1 MSKDS
6 SSKDSNSK
14 VSSTGSARGLTRR
27 SFAQGA
33 AGVLGAAAFA
43 GALETA
49 RAAEAAEGGASAVA
63 PVGIPETWDY
73 EADFVV
79 VGAGTALTGAL
90 KAVADGLEVICLEA
104 LDTVGGT
111 TALSGGS
118 VWIPCND
125 YAEDDREAAKVYM
138 TKVADGLSTEEVID
152 AFLDNASPMIN
163 FITEQTGVQWQIAD
177 RTDYHEQW
185 EGATR
190 ATRTVKPV
198 DPETGKTGSGMGYTQ
213 PQADRFVEL
222 GGTLM
227 TGTTAER
234 LVARTLEDGRQEVLG
249 VVATTKDGSTITVKA
264 RKAVLLGAGG
274 FDYNDDMKAQYLDIP
289 SPCSFAV
296 ASSMGQGI
304 RMAQGVGADLAMMCY
319 GWGNAAY
326 KQIGEEAY
334 AQRIVSTDIAPLCYQ
349 SDTSS
354 MWINRRGRRFC
365 DEAAS
370 YDSFW
375 YGFGNG
381 RDTTGEMEYT
391 NIPAWYVCDQGNRN
405 RNAGGDGVATP
416 DKGGNLW
423 GVEASAEPPSWVI
436 QADTLEELAAKMG
449 LDELATEDFLAQ
461 VERFN
466 KYAEKGED
474 PEFHRGES
482 TFDQGGPGRPADCLE
497 PMNVPP
503 YFAAQIVPFL
513 QGTKGGPR
521 TNGLAQVESVLGGV
535 VPRLYACGNNAGCG
549 APGKYYN
556 GAGGTVAPGM
566 TFAYIA
572 AMDAEKLEDWE

>member
-1 MSKDS
+1 MERDM
-6 SSKDSNSK
+6 
-14 VSSTGSARGLTRR
+14 GRR
-27 SFAQGA
+27 SFMGYA
-33 AGVLGAAAFA
+33 AAGAAAAGLFA
-43 GALETA
+43 AGIAQADGVTDQAAPLTGA
-49 RAAEAAEGGASAVA
+49 
-63 PVGIPETWDY
+63 GIPETWDD

-90 KAVADGLEVICLEA
+90 KAVADGMSCICIEA
-104 LDTVGGT
+104 LSIAGGT

-125 YAEDDREAAKVYM
+125 YAEDDAQAAKTYL
-138 TKVADGLSTEEVID
+138 TKVADGMSTDGIID
-152 AFLDNASPMIN
+152 AFIANASPTIN
-163 FITEQTGVQWQIAD
+163 FITERAGVQWTIAD

-190 ATRTVKPV
+190 ATRTVKPL
-198 DPETGKTGSGMGYTQ
+198 DPESGKTLAGVGYTQ
-213 PQADRFVEL
+213 PQADAFEAL
-222 GGTLM
+222 GGRFM
-227 TGTTAER
+227 FDTTAER

-249 VVATTKDGSTITVKA
+249 VVASDKDGSTKYVKA
-264 RKAVLLGAGG
+264 NKAVLLGAGG

-289 SPCSFAV
+289 SPCSFQV
-296 ASSMGQGI
+296 ATCDGKGI
-304 RMAQGVGADLAMMCY
+304 RMAQGVGADLALMCY

-326 KQIGEEAY
+326 KVIGEQAY
-334 AQRIVSTDIAPLCYQ
+334 ADRVIDASIAPLCYQ

-354 MWINRRGRRFC
+354 MWVNRLGRRFC

-381 RDTTGEMEYT
+381 RDTTGEMAYT

-423 GVEASAEPPSWVI
+423 GVEASAEPPEWVLR
-436 QADTLEELAAKMG
+436 ADTLEELAEKMG
-449 LDELATEDFLAQ
+449 LDELATENFLAQ

-466 KYAEKGED
+466 TYAAQGED

-503 YFAAQIVPFL
+503 FYAAQIVPFL

-521 TNGLAQVESVLGGV
+521 INEHGQVESVLGGI

-549 APGKYYN
+549 APGKYYA

-566 TFAYIA
+566 VFAYLA
-572 AMDAEKLEDWE
+572 AQDAEQLENWE

>member
-1 MSKDS
+1 MGEAL
-6 SSKDSNSK
+6 N
-14 VSSTGSARGLTRR
+14 RR
-27 SFAQGA
+27 SFLGMA
-33 AGVLGAAAFA
+33 AGAAALGAMSLA
-43 GALETA
+43 GCAPSASNDATPL
-49 RAAEAAEGGASAVA
+49 ASAGV
-63 PVGIPETWDY
+63 PESWDH

-90 KAVADGLEVICLEA
+90 KAVEQGMSAIVIEA
-104 LDTVGGT
+104 RAIAGGT

-125 YAEDDREAAKVYM
+125 YAKDDRAAAKTYM
-138 TKVADGLSTEEVID
+138 TKVADGLSTEAIID
-152 AFLDNASPMIN
+152 AYLDNASPMIN
-163 FITEQTGVQWQIAD
+163 FITEQTGVAWEIAD

-185 EGATR
+185 EGATT
-190 ATRTVKPV
+190 ATRTVKPI
-198 DPETGKTGSGMGYTQ
+198 DPETGKSTNGGGYTQ
-213 PQADRFVEL
+213 PQADKFTEL
-222 GGTLM
+222 GGTILFN
-227 TGTTAER
+227 TTAET
-234 LVARTLEDGRQEVLG
+234 LVARTLDDGRQEVLG
-249 VVATTKDGSTITVKA
+249 VIATDAKGATLAIKA
-264 RKAVLLGAGG
+264 SKAVLLGAGG

-289 SPCSFAV
+289 SPCTFMV
-296 ASSMGQGI
+296 ETCDGKGI

-326 KQIGEEAY
+326 KVIGEEAY
-334 AQRIVSTDIAPLCYQ
+334 ANKVVDANIAPLCYQ

-354 MWINRRGRRFC
+354 MWINRYGRRFC

-381 RDTTGEMEYT
+381 RDTTGEMLYT

-416 DKGGNLW
+416 DSGGNLW
-423 GVEASAEPPSWVI
+423 GVEASAEPPTWVL
-436 QADTLEELAAKMG
+436 QADTLEELAQKMG
-449 LDELATEDFLAQ
+449 LDELGTENLLAQ

-466 KYAEKGED
+466 RYAAEGTD

-482 TFDQGGPGRPADCLE
+482 TFDQGGPGRPANCLE

-521 TNGLAQVESVLGGV
+521 TNEFGQVLHVNGDT

-549 APGKYYN
+549 TPGKYYN

-566 TFAYIA
+566 VFSYIA
-572 AMDAEKLEDWE
+572 AIDAAKLDSWE

>member
-1 MSKDS
+1 MEHEKEHE
-6 SSKDSNSK
+6 KEYGKEHVNMGRVNSM
-14 VSSTGSARGLTRR
+14 GRR
-27 SFAQGA
+27 AFLGCTAAVAAAAGAGA
-33 AGVLGAAAFA
+33 ALAGEAQAGDQAAP
-43 GALETA
+43 LK
-49 RAAEAAEGGASAVA
+49 SA
-63 PVGIPETWDY
+63 GIPETWDD

-90 KAVADGLEVICLEA
+90 KAVADGMSVICIEA
-104 LDTVGGT
+104 RDIPGGT

-125 YAEDDREAAKVYM
+125 YAEDDPEAAKTYM
-138 TKVADGLSTEEVID
+138 LKVADGLSTEAIID
-152 AFLDNASPMIN
+152 AFIANASPMIN
-163 FITEQTGVQWQIAD
+163 FITEQTGLQWAIAD

-190 ATRTVKPV
+190 AVRTVKPV
-198 DPETGKTGSGMGYTQ
+198 DPDAGKTTSGMGYTQ
-213 PQADRFVEL
+213 PQADAFEAL
-222 GGTLM
+222 GGRFM
-227 TGTTAER
+227 FGATAER

-249 VVATTKDGSTITVKA
+249 VVATDADGATKYVKA
-264 RKAVLLGAGG
+264 AKAVLLGAGG
-274 FDYNDDMKAQYLDIP
+274 FDYNDDMKAHYLDIP
-289 SPCSFAV
+289 SPCSFQV
-296 ASSMGQGI
+296 ATCDGKGV

-326 KQIGEEAY
+326 KVIGEQAY
-334 AQRIVSTDIAPLCYQ
+334 ANRTIDANIAPLCYQ
-349 SDTSS
+349 KDTSS
-354 MWINRRGRRFC
+354 MWVNRFGRRFC

-381 RDTTGEMEYT
+381 RDTTGEMAYT

-416 DKGGNLW
+416 DKGGNIW
-423 GVEASAEPPSWVI
+423 GVEAAAEPPEWVV
-436 QADTLEELAAKMG
+436 QADTLEELAEKMG
-449 LDELATEDFLAQ
+449 FDELATENFVAQ

-466 KYAEKGED
+466 KYAADGAD

-482 TFDQGGPGRPADCLE
+482 TFDQGGPGRPEDCLE
-497 PMNVPP
+497 PMDNPP

-521 TNGLAQVESVLGGV
+521 TNELGQVESVLGGV

-549 APGKYYN
+549 APGKYYA

-566 TFAYIA
+566 VFAYIA
-572 AMDAEKLEDWE
+572 AMDAEKLDAWE

>member
-1 MSKDS
+1 MGEAL
-6 SSKDSNSK
+6 N
-14 VSSTGSARGLTRR
+14 RR
-27 SFAQGA
+27 SFLGMA
-33 AGVLGAAAFA
+33 AGAAALGAMSLA
-43 GALETA
+43 GCAPSASNDATPL
-49 RAAEAAEGGASAVA
+49 ASAGV
-63 PVGIPETWDY
+63 PESWDH

-90 KAVADGLEVICLEA
+90 KAVEQGMSAIVIEA
-104 LDTVGGT
+104 RAIAGGT

-125 YAEDDREAAKVYM
+125 YAKDDRAAAKTYM
-138 TKVADGLSTEEVID
+138 TKVADGLSTEAIID
-152 AFLDNASPMIN
+152 AYLDNASPMIN
-163 FITEQTGVQWQIAD
+163 FITEQTGVAWEIAD

-185 EGATR
+185 EGATT
-190 ATRTVKPV
+190 ATRTVKPI
-198 DPETGKTGSGMGYTQ
+198 DPETGKSTNGGGYTQ
-213 PQADRFVEL
+213 PQADKFTEL
-222 GGTLM
+222 GGTILFN
-227 TGTTAER
+227 TTAET
-234 LVARTLEDGRQEVLG
+234 LVARTLDDGRQEVLG
-249 VVATTKDGSTITVKA
+249 VIATDAKGATLAIKA
-264 RKAVLLGAGG
+264 SKAVLLGAGG

-289 SPCSFAV
+289 SPCTFMV
-296 ASSMGQGI
+296 ETCDGKGV

-326 KQIGEEAY
+326 KVIGEKAY
-334 AQRIVSTDIAPLCYQ
+334 ANKVVDANIAPLCYQ

-354 MWINRRGRRFC
+354 MWINRYGRRFC

-381 RDTTGEMEYT
+381 RDTTGEMLYT

-416 DKGGNLW
+416 DSGGNLW
-423 GVEASAEPPSWVI
+423 GVEASAEPPAWVL
-436 QADTLEELAAKMG
+436 QADTLEELAQKMG
-449 LDELATEDFLAQ
+449 LDELGTENLLAQ

-466 KYAEKGED
+466 RYAAEGTD

-482 TFDQGGPGRPADCLE
+482 TFDQGGPGRPANCLE

-521 TNGLAQVESVLGGV
+521 TNEFGQVLHVNGDT

-549 APGKYYN
+549 TPGKYYN

-566 TFAYIA
+566 VFSYIA
-572 AMDAEKLEDWE
+572 AIDAAKLDSWE

>member
-1 MSKDS
+1 MAQDIS
-6 SSKDSNSK
+6 
-14 VSSTGSARGLTRR
+14 RR
-27 SFAQGA
+27 SFVGRA
-33 AGVLGAAAFA
+33 ALGVALGSTALA
-43 GALETA
+43 GAGTA
-49 RAAEAAEGGASAVA
+49 LADEAAPLTS
-63 PVGIPETWDY
+63 VGIPETWDY

-90 KAVADGLEVICLEA
+90 KGVTEGMSVICIEA
-104 LDTVGGT
+104 RDIVGGT

-125 YAEDDREAAKVYM
+125 YAEDDREAAKTYM
-138 TKVADGLSTEEVID
+138 VKVADGLSTEAIID
-152 AFLDNASPMIN
+152 AFIDNASPMIN
-163 FITEQTGVQWQIAD
+163 FITEQTGVQWAIAD

-190 ATRTVKPV
+190 AVRTVKPIT
-198 DPETGKTGSGMGYTQ
+198 DPETGKTGSGVGYTQ
-213 PQADRFVEL
+213 PQADKFEEL
-222 GGTLM
+222 GGQFLM
-227 TGTTAER
+227 HTTAER
-234 LVARTLEDGRQEVLG
+234 LIARTLDDGRQEVLG
-249 VVATTKDGSTITVKA
+249 VIATDKDGNTICIKA
-264 RKAVLLGAGG
+264 NKAVLLGTGG
-274 FDYNDDMKAQYLDIP
+274 FDYNEDMKLHYLDIP
-289 SPCSFAV
+289 SPCTFQV
-296 ASSMGQGI
+296 ETCDGKGI

-334 AQRIVSTDIAPLCYQ
+334 AQKIVDANIAPLCYQ
-349 SDTSS
+349 NDTSS
-354 MWINRRGRRFC
+354 MWINRYGRRFC

-381 RDTTGEMEYT
+381 RETTGEMLYT

-416 DKGGNLW
+416 DSGGNLW
-423 GVEASAEPPSWVI
+423 GVEAAAEPPEWVL
-436 QADTLEELAAKMG
+436 QADTLEELAEKMG
-449 LDELATEDFLAQ
+449 FDELATENFLAQ

-466 KYAEKGED
+466 KYAAEGAD

-497 PMNVPP
+497 PMNNPP
-503 YFAAQIVPFL
+503 YFAAEIVPFL
-513 QGTKGGPR
+513 QGTKGGPK
-521 TNGLAQVESVLGGV
+521 TNEFGQVESVLGGI
-535 VPRLYACGNNAGCG
+535 VPRLYACGNCAGCG
-549 APGKYYN
+549 APGKYYA

-566 TFAYIA
+566 VFAYIA
-572 AMDAEKLEDWE
+572 AIDAAKLDNWE

>member
-1 MSKDS
+1 MERDM
-6 SSKDSNSK
+6 
-14 VSSTGSARGLTRR
+14 GRR
-27 SFAQGA
+27 SFMGYA
-33 AGVLGAAAFA
+33 AAGAAAAGLFA
-43 GALETA
+43 AGIA
-49 RAAEAAEGGASAVA
+49 RADGVTDQAAPLSGA
-63 PVGIPETWDY
+63 GIPEAWDD

-90 KAVADGLEVICLEA
+90 KAVADGMSCICIEA
-104 LDTVGGT
+104 LGIAGGT

-125 YAEDDREAAKVYM
+125 YAEDDAQAAKTYL
-138 TKVADGLSTEEVID
+138 TKVADGMSTDGIID
-152 AFLDNASPMIN
+152 AFIANASPTIN
-163 FITEQTGVQWQIAD
+163 FITERAGVQWTIAD

-190 ATRTVKPV
+190 ATRTVKPL
-198 DPETGKTGSGMGYTQ
+198 DPESGKTLAGVGYTQ
-213 PQADRFVEL
+213 PQADAFEAL
-222 GGTLM
+222 GGRFM
-227 TGTTAER
+227 FDTTAER

-249 VVATTKDGSTITVKA
+249 VVVSDKDGATKYIKA

-289 SPCSFAV
+289 SPCSFQV
-296 ASSMGQGI
+296 ATCDGKGI
-304 RMAQGVGADLAMMCY
+304 RMAQGVGADLALMCY

-326 KQIGEEAY
+326 KVIGEQAY
-334 AQRIVSTDIAPLCYQ
+334 TDRVIDASIAPLCYQ

-354 MWINRRGRRFC
+354 MWVNRLGRRFC

-381 RDTTGEMEYT
+381 RDTTGEMAYT

-423 GVEASAEPPSWVI
+423 GVEASAEPPEWVLR
-436 QADTLEELAAKMG
+436 ADTLEELAEKMG
-449 LDELATEDFLAQ
+449 LDELATENFLAQ

-466 KYAEKGED
+466 TYAAQGED

-503 YFAAQIVPFL
+503 FYAAQIVPFL

-521 TNGLAQVESVLGGV
+521 INEHGQVESVLGGI

-549 APGKYYN
+549 APGKYYA

-566 TFAYIA
+566 VFAYLA
-572 AMDAEKLEDWE
+572 AQDAEQLENWE

>member
-1 MSKDS
+1 MGEAL
-6 SSKDSNSK
+6 N
-14 VSSTGSARGLTRR
+14 RR
-27 SFAQGA
+27 SFLGMA
-33 AGVLGAAAFA
+33 AGAAALGAMSLA
-43 GALETA
+43 GCAPSASNDATPL
-49 RAAEAAEGGASAVA
+49 ASAGV
-63 PVGIPETWDY
+63 PESWDH

-90 KAVADGLEVICLEA
+90 KAVEQGMSAIVIEA
-104 LDTVGGT
+104 RAIAGGT

-125 YAEDDREAAKVYM
+125 YAKDDRAAAKTYM
-138 TKVADGLSTEEVID
+138 TKVADGLSTEAIID
-152 AFLDNASPMIN
+152 AYLDNASPMIN
-163 FITEQTGVQWQIAD
+163 FITEQTGVAWEIAD

-185 EGATR
+185 EGATT
-190 ATRTVKPV
+190 ATRTVKPI
-198 DPETGKTGSGMGYTQ
+198 DPETGKSTNGGGYTQ
-213 PQADRFVEL
+213 PQADKFTEL
-222 GGTLM
+222 GGTILFN
-227 TGTTAER
+227 TTAET
-234 LVARTLEDGRQEVLG
+234 LVARTLDDGRQEVLG
-249 VVATTKDGSTITVKA
+249 VIATDAKGATLAIKA
-264 RKAVLLGAGG
+264 SKAVLLGAGG

-289 SPCSFAV
+289 SPCTFMV
-296 ASSMGQGI
+296 ETCDGKGV

-326 KQIGEEAY
+326 KVIGEEAY
-334 AQRIVSTDIAPLCYQ
+334 ANKVVDANIAPLCYQ

-354 MWINRRGRRFC
+354 MWINRYGRRFC

-381 RDTTGEMEYT
+381 RDTTGEMLYT

-416 DKGGNLW
+416 DSGGNLW
-423 GVEASAEPPSWVI
+423 GVEASAEPPAWVL
-436 QADTLEELAAKMG
+436 QADTLEELAQKMG
-449 LDELATEDFLAQ
+449 LDELGTENLLAQ

-466 KYAEKGED
+466 RYAAEGTD

-482 TFDQGGPGRPADCLE
+482 TFDQGGPGRPANCLE

-521 TNGLAQVESVLGGV
+521 TNEFGQVLHMNGDT

-549 APGKYYN
+549 TPGKYYN

-566 TFAYIA
+566 VFSYIA
-572 AMDAEKLEDWE
+572 AIDAAKLDSWE

>member
-1 MSKDS
+1 MENTLD
-6 SSKDSNSK
+6 
-14 VSSTGSARGLTRR
+14 RR
-27 SFAQGA
+27 SFIGFA
-33 AGVLGAAAFA
+33 ATGMALGAAAAAPALAEESQAAPLA
-43 GALETA
+43 GT
-49 RAAEAAEGGASAVA
+49 
-63 PVGIPETWDY
+63 GIPEQWDD

-90 KAVADGLEVICLEA
+90 KAAAEGMSVIVIEA
-104 LDTVGGT
+104 RGIVGGT

-125 YAEDDREAAKVYM
+125 YAEDSPEAAKVYM
-138 TKVADGLSTEEVID
+138 TKVADGLSTEAIID
-152 AFLDNASPMIN
+152 AYIANASPMIN
-163 FITEQTGVQWQIAD
+163 FITEEAGVEWVVAD

-185 EGATR
+185 EGATT
-190 ATRTVKPV
+190 ATRTVKPKDPS
-198 DPETGKTGSGMGYTQ
+198 DPEGKKSLSGVGYTQ
-213 PQADRFVEL
+213 PQADRLEEL
-222 GGTLM
+222 GGRILLN
-227 TGTTAER
+227 TTAER
-234 LVARTLEDGRQEVLG
+234 LVARALEDGRQEVLG
-249 VVATTKDGSTITVKA
+249 VVVTDNKSGETSYIKA
-264 RKAVLLGAGG
+264 AKAVLLGAGG

-289 SPCSFAV
+289 SPCTFQV
-296 ASSMGQGI
+296 ETCDGKGI

-319 GWGNAAY
+319 GWGNCAY
-326 KQIGEEAY
+326 KVIGEEAY
-334 AQRIVSTDIAPLCYQ
+334 ANRVVDANIAPLCYQ
-349 SDTSS
+349 RDTSS
-354 MWINRRGRRFC
+354 MWVNRYGRRFC

-381 RDTTGEMEYT
+381 RETTGEMLYT

-416 DKGGNLW
+416 EKGGNLW
-423 GVEASAEPPSWVI
+423 GVGAADEVPEWVV
-436 QADTLEELAAKMG
+436 QADTLEEPAEKMG
-449 LDELATEDFLAQ
+449 LDELATENFLAQ

-466 KYAEKGED
+466 KYAAEGAD

-482 TFDQGGPGRPADCLE
+482 TFDQGGPGRPDDCLE
-497 PMNVPP
+497 PLNIPP

-521 TNGLAQVESVLGGV
+521 TNEFGQVESVLGGI

-549 APGKYYN
+549 TPGKYYT

-566 TFAYIA
+566 VFSYLA
-572 AMDAEKLEDWE
+572 AIDAAGLESWE

>member
-1 MSKDS
+1 MGEIL
-6 SSKDSNSK
+6 N
-14 VSSTGSARGLTRR
+14 RR
-27 SFAQGA
+27 SFLGMA
-33 AGVLGAAAFA
+33 AGAAALGAMSLA
-43 GALETA
+43 GCAPSSDGD
-49 RAAEAAEGGASAVA
+49 AAPLASA
-63 PVGIPETWDY
+63 GIPESWDH

-90 KAVADGLEVICLEA
+90 KAVEQGMTAIVIEA
-104 LDTVGGT
+104 RAIAGGT

-125 YAEDDREAAKVYM
+125 YAKDDRTAAKTYM
-138 TKVADGLSTEEVID
+138 TKVADGLSTEAIID
-152 AFLDNASPMIN
+152 AYLDNASPMIN
-163 FITEQTGVQWQIAD
+163 FITEQTGIAWEIAD

-185 EGATR
+185 EGATT
-190 ATRTVKPV
+190 ATRTVKPI
-198 DPETGKTGSGMGYTQ
+198 DPETGKSTNGGGYTQ
-213 PQADRFVEL
+213 PQADKFTEL
-222 GGTLM
+222 GGTILFN
-227 TGTTAER
+227 TTAET
-234 LVARTLEDGRQEVLG
+234 LIARTLDDGRQEVLG
-249 VVATTKDGSTITVKA
+249 VIATDAKGTSLAIKA
-264 RKAVLLGAGG
+264 SKAVLLGAGG

-289 SPCSFAV
+289 SPCTFMV
-296 ASSMGQGI
+296 ETCDGKGI

-326 KQIGEEAY
+326 KVIGEEAY
-334 AQRIVSTDIAPLCYQ
+334 ANKVVDANIAPLCYQ
-349 SDTSS
+349 NDTSS
-354 MWINRRGRRFC
+354 MWINRYGRRFC

-381 RDTTGEMEYT
+381 RDTTGEMLYT

-416 DKGGNLW
+416 DSGGNLW
-423 GVEASAEPPSWVI
+423 GVEASAEPPAWI
-436 QADTLEELAAKMG
+436 LQADTLDELAQKIG
-449 LDELATEDFLAQ
+449 LDELGTENFLAQ

-466 KYAEKGED
+466 RYATEGTD

-482 TFDQGGPGRPADCLE
+482 TFDQGGPGRPTNCLE

-521 TNGLAQVESVLGGV
+521 TNEFGQVLHVNGDT

-549 APGKYYN
+549 TPGKYYN

-566 TFAYIA
+566 VFSYIA
-572 AMDAEKLEDWE
+572 AMDAAKLDSWE

>member
-1 MSKDS
+1 MGEAL
-6 SSKDSNSK
+6 N
-14 VSSTGSARGLTRR
+14 RR
-27 SFAQGA
+27 SFLGMA
-33 AGVLGAAAFA
+33 AGAAALGAMSLA
-43 GALETA
+43 GCAPSASNDATPL
-49 RAAEAAEGGASAVA
+49 ASAGV
-63 PVGIPETWDY
+63 PESWDH

-90 KAVADGLEVICLEA
+90 KAVEQGMSAIVIEA
-104 LDTVGGT
+104 RAIAGGT

-125 YAEDDREAAKVYM
+125 YAKDDRAAAKTYM
-138 TKVADGLSTEEVID
+138 TKVADGLSTEAIID
-152 AFLDNASPMIN
+152 AYLDNASPMIN
-163 FITEQTGVQWQIAD
+163 FITEQTGVAWEIAD

-185 EGATR
+185 EGATT
-190 ATRTVKPV
+190 ATRTVKPI
-198 DPETGKTGSGMGYTQ
+198 DPETGKSTNGGGYTQ
-213 PQADRFVEL
+213 PQADKFTEL
-222 GGTLM
+222 GGTILFN
-227 TGTTAER
+227 TTAET
-234 LVARTLEDGRQEVLG
+234 LVARTLADGRQEVLG
-249 VVATTKDGSTITVKA
+249 VIATDAKGATLAIKA
-264 RKAVLLGAGG
+264 SKAVLLGAGG

-289 SPCSFAV
+289 SPCTFMV
-296 ASSMGQGI
+296 ETCDGKGI

-326 KQIGEEAY
+326 KVIGEEAY
-334 AQRIVSTDIAPLCYQ
+334 ANKVVDANIAPLCYQ

-354 MWINRRGRRFC
+354 MWINRYGRRFC

-381 RDTTGEMEYT
+381 RDTTGEMLYT

-416 DKGGNLW
+416 DSGGNLW
-423 GVEASAEPPSWVI
+423 GVEASAEPPAWVL
-436 QADTLEELAAKMG
+436 QADTLEELAQKMG
-449 LDELATEDFLAQ
+449 LDELGTENLLAQ

-466 KYAEKGED
+466 RYAAEGTD

-482 TFDQGGPGRPADCLE
+482 TFDQGGPGRPANCLE

-521 TNGLAQVESVLGGV
+521 TNEFGQVLHVNGDT

-549 APGKYYN
+549 TPGKYYN

-566 TFAYIA
+566 VFSYIA
-572 AMDAEKLEDWE
+572 AIDAAKLDSWE

>member
-1 MSKDS
+1 MGEAL
-6 SSKDSNSK
+6 N
-14 VSSTGSARGLTRR
+14 RR
-27 SFAQGA
+27 SFLGMA
-33 AGVLGAAAFA
+33 AGAAALGAMSLA
-43 GALETA
+43 GCAPSASNDATPL
-49 RAAEAAEGGASAVA
+49 ASAGV
-63 PVGIPETWDY
+63 PESWDH

-90 KAVADGLEVICLEA
+90 KAVEQGMSAIVIEA
-104 LDTVGGT
+104 RAIAGGT

-125 YAEDDREAAKVYM
+125 YAKDDRAAVKTYM
-138 TKVADGLSTEEVID
+138 TKVADGLSTEAIID
-152 AFLDNASPMIN
+152 AYLDNASPMIN
-163 FITEQTGVQWQIAD
+163 FITEQTGVAWEIAD

-185 EGATR
+185 EGATT
-190 ATRTVKPV
+190 ATRTVKPI
-198 DPETGKTGSGMGYTQ
+198 DPETGKSTNGGGYTQ
-213 PQADRFVEL
+213 PQADKFTEL
-222 GGTLM
+222 GGTILFN
-227 TGTTAER
+227 TTAET
-234 LVARTLEDGRQEVLG
+234 LVARTLDDGRQEVLG
-249 VVATTKDGSTITVKA
+249 VIATDAKGATLAIKA
-264 RKAVLLGAGG
+264 SKAVLLGAGG

-289 SPCSFAV
+289 SPCTFMV
-296 ASSMGQGI
+296 ETCDGKGI

-326 KQIGEEAY
+326 KVIGEEAY
-334 AQRIVSTDIAPLCYQ
+334 ANKVVDANIAPLCYQ

-354 MWINRRGRRFC
+354 MWINRYGRRFC

-381 RDTTGEMEYT
+381 RDTTGEMLYT

-416 DKGGNLW
+416 DSGGNLW
-423 GVEASAEPPSWVI
+423 GVEASAEPPAWVL
-436 QADTLEELAAKMG
+436 QADTLEELAQKMG
-449 LDELATEDFLAQ
+449 LDELGTENLLAQ

-466 KYAEKGED
+466 RYAAEGTD

-482 TFDQGGPGRPADCLE
+482 TFDQGGPGRPANCLE

-521 TNGLAQVESVLGGV
+521 TNEFGQVLHVNGDT

-549 APGKYYN
+549 TPGKYYN

-566 TFAYIA
+566 VFSYIA
-572 AMDAEKLEDWE
+572 AIDAAKLDSWE

>member
-1 MSKDS
+1 MENTLD
-6 SSKDSNSK
+6 
-14 VSSTGSARGLTRR
+14 RR
-27 SFAQGA
+27 SFIGFA
-33 AGVLGAAAFA
+33 ATGMALGAVAAAPAFA
-43 GALETA
+43 EESQ
-49 RAAEAAEGGASAVA
+49 AAPLAGT
-63 PVGIPETWDY
+63 GIPEQWDD

-90 KAVADGLEVICLEA
+90 KAAAEGMSVIVIEA
-104 LDTVGGT
+104 RGIVGGT

-125 YAEDDREAAKVYM
+125 YAEDDPAAAKVYM
-138 TKVADGLSTEEVID
+138 TKVADGLSTEAIID
-152 AFLDNASPMIN
+152 AYIANASPMIN
-163 FITEQTGVQWQIAD
+163 FITEEAGVEWVVAD

-185 EGATR
+185 EGATT
-190 ATRTVKPV
+190 ATRTVKPKDPS
-198 DPETGKTGSGMGYTQ
+198 DPEGKKSLSGVGYTQ
-213 PQADRFVEL
+213 PQADRLEEL
-222 GGTLM
+222 GGRILLN
-227 TGTTAER
+227 TTAER
-234 LVARTLEDGRQEVLG
+234 LVARPLEDGRQEVLG
-249 VVATTKDGSTITVKA
+249 VVVTDNKSGETSYIKA
-264 RKAVLLGAGG
+264 AKAVLLGAGG

-289 SPCSFAV
+289 SPCTFQV
-296 ASSMGQGI
+296 ETCDGKGI

-319 GWGNAAY
+319 GWGNCAY
-326 KQIGEEAY
+326 KVIGEEAY
-334 AQRIVSTDIAPLCYQ
+334 ANRVVDANIAPLCYQ
-349 SDTSS
+349 RDTSS
-354 MWINRRGRRFC
+354 MWINRYGRRFC

-381 RDTTGEMEYT
+381 RETTGEMLYT

-416 DKGGNLW
+416 EKGGNLW
-423 GVEASAEPPSWVI
+423 GVGAADEVPEWVI
-436 QADTLEELAAKMG
+436 QADTLEELAEKMG
-449 LDELATEDFLAQ
+449 LDELGTENFLAQ

-466 KYAEKGED
+466 KYAAEGAD

-497 PMNVPP
+497 PMDIPP

-521 TNGLAQVESVLGGV
+521 TNEFGQVESVLGGI

-549 APGKYYN
+549 TPGKYYT

-566 TFAYIA
+566 VFSYLA
-572 AMDAEKLEDWE
+572 AIDAAGLESWE

>member
-1 MSKDS
+1 MSKKID
-6 SSKDSNSK
+6 
-14 VSSTGSARGLTRR
+14 RR
-27 SFAQGA
+27 SFLGLTGKTALGVA
-33 AGVLGAAAFA
+33 AVSLTGCSA
-43 GALETA
+43 TA
-49 RAAEAAEGGASAVA
+49 NNASAIA
-63 PVGIPETWDY
+63 SASIPEKWDY

-79 VGAGTALTGAL
+79 IGAGTALTGAL
-90 KAVADGLEVICLEA
+90 KAVKEGMSCICIEA
-104 LDTVGGT
+104 RAMTGGT

-125 YAEDDREAAKVYM
+125 YAEDDPAAAKKYM
-138 TKVADGLSTEEVID
+138 LKVADGLSTEAIID
-152 AFLDNASPMIN
+152 AYIAEASNMIN
-163 FITEQTGVQWQIAD
+163 FITETAGVQWTLAD

-185 EGATR
+185 EGATTF
-190 ATRTVKPV
+190 TRTVKPI
-198 DPETGKTGSGMGYTQ
+198 DPETGKTTNGSGYTL
-213 PQADRFVEL
+213 PQAAKFEEL
-222 GGTLM
+222 GGKFLLE
-227 TGTTAER
+227 TTAEQ
-234 LVARTLEDGRQEVLG
+234 LIARTLADGRQEVLG
-249 VVATTKDGSTITVKA
+249 VIAAASDGSKISVKA
-264 RKAVLLGAGG
+264 NKAVLLGAGG
-274 FDYNDDMKAQYLDIP
+274 FDYNEDMKLHYLDIP
-289 SPCSFAV
+289 SPCTFMV
-296 ASSMGQGI
+296 ETCEGKGI

-334 AQRIVSTDIAPLCYQ
+334 AKRAVSADIAPLCYQ

-354 MWINRRGRRFC
+354 MWVNRFGRRFC

-381 RDTTGEMEYT
+381 RDTTGEMLYT

-405 RNAGGDGVATP
+405 RNAGGEGVATP
-416 DKGGNLW
+416 DSGGNLW
-423 GVEASAEPPSWVI
+423 GVAAAAEPPSWVL
-436 QADTLEELAAKMG
+436 QADTLEELAQKMG
-449 LDELATEDFLAQ
+449 LDEIATENFLAQ

-466 KYAEKGED
+466 KYAAEGDD

-497 PMNVPP
+497 PMNIPP
-503 YFAAQIVPFL
+503 FFAAEIVPFL

-521 TNGLAQVESVLGGV
+521 TNELGQVMHVNGDI

-549 APGKYYN
+549 TPGKYYT

-566 TFAYIA
+566 VFSYIA
-572 AMDAEKLEDWE
+572 AMNAVKLDSWE

>member
-1 MSKDS
+1 MGEVL
-6 SSKDSNSK
+6 N
-14 VSSTGSARGLTRR
+14 RR
-27 SFAQGA
+27 SFLGMA
-33 AGVLGAAAFA
+33 AGAAALGAMSLA
-43 GALETA
+43 GCAPNS
-49 RAAEAAEGGASAVA
+49 GGDATPLASAGV
-63 PVGIPETWDY
+63 PESWDH

-90 KAVADGLEVICLEA
+90 KAVEQGMTAIVIEA
-104 LDTVGGT
+104 RAIAGGT

-125 YAEDDREAAKVYM
+125 YAKDDRAAAKTYM
-138 TKVADGLSTEEVID
+138 TKVADGLSTEAIID
-152 AFLDNASPMIN
+152 AYLDNASPMIN
-163 FITEQTGVQWQIAD
+163 FITEQTGVAWEIAD

-185 EGATR
+185 EGATT
-190 ATRTVKPV
+190 ATRTVKPI
-198 DPETGKTGSGMGYTQ
+198 DPETGKSTNGGGYTQ
-213 PQADRFVEL
+213 PQAEKFTEL
-222 GGTLM
+222 GGTILFN
-227 TGTTAER
+227 TTAET
-234 LVARTLEDGRQEVLG
+234 LIARTLDDGRQEVLG
-249 VVATTKDGSTITVKA
+249 VIATDAKGASLAIKA
-264 RKAVLLGAGG
+264 SKAVLLGAGG

-289 SPCSFAV
+289 SPCTFMV
-296 ASSMGQGI
+296 ETCDGKGI

-326 KQIGEEAY
+326 KVIGEEAY
-334 AQRIVSTDIAPLCYQ
+334 ANKVVDANIAPLCYQ

-354 MWINRRGRRFC
+354 MWINRYGRRFC

-381 RDTTGEMEYT
+381 RDTTGEMLYT
-391 NIPAWYVCDQGNRN
+391 NIPAWYVCDQGDRN

-416 DKGGNLW
+416 DSGGNLW
-423 GVEASAEPPSWVI
+423 GVEASAEPPAWVL
-436 QADTLEELAAKMG
+436 QADTLEELAQKMG
-449 LDELATEDFLAQ
+449 LDELGTENFLAQ

-466 KYAEKGED
+466 RYAAEGTD

-497 PMNVPP
+497 PMSVPP

-521 TNGLAQVESVLGGV
+521 TNEFGQVLHVNGDT

-549 APGKYYN
+549 TPGKYYN

-566 TFAYIA
+566 VFSYIA
-572 AMDAEKLEDWE
+572 AIDAANLDSWE

>member
-1 MSKDS
+1 MGKAL
-6 SSKDSNSK
+6 N
-14 VSSTGSARGLTRR
+14 RR
-27 SFAQGA
+27 SFLGMA
-33 AGVLGAAAFA
+33 AGAAALGAMSLA
-43 GALETA
+43 GCAPSASNDATPL
-49 RAAEAAEGGASAVA
+49 ASAGV
-63 PVGIPETWDY
+63 PESWDH

-90 KAVADGLEVICLEA
+90 KAIEQGMSAIVIEA
-104 LDTVGGT
+104 RAIAGGT

-125 YAEDDREAAKVYM
+125 YAKDDRAAAKTYM
-138 TKVADGLSTEEVID
+138 TKVADGLSTEAIID
-152 AFLDNASPMIN
+152 AYLDNASPMIN
-163 FITEQTGVQWQIAD
+163 FITEQTGVAWEIAD

-185 EGATR
+185 EGATT
-190 ATRTVKPV
+190 ATRTVKPI
-198 DPETGKTGSGMGYTQ
+198 DPETGKSTNGGGYTQ
-213 PQADRFVEL
+213 PQADKFTEL
-222 GGTLM
+222 GGTILFN
-227 TGTTAER
+227 TTAET
-234 LVARTLEDGRQEVLG
+234 LVARTLDDGRQEVLG
-249 VVATTKDGSTITVKA
+249 VIATDAKGATLAIKA
-264 RKAVLLGAGG
+264 SKAVLLGAGG

-289 SPCSFAV
+289 SPCTFMV
-296 ASSMGQGI
+296 ETCDGKGI

-326 KQIGEEAY
+326 KVIGEEAY
-334 AQRIVSTDIAPLCYQ
+334 ANKVVDANIAPLCYQ

-354 MWINRRGRRFC
+354 MWINRYGRRFC

-381 RDTTGEMEYT
+381 RDTTGEMLYT

-416 DKGGNLW
+416 DSGGNLW
-423 GVEASAEPPSWVI
+423 GVEASAEPPAWVL
-436 QADTLEELAAKMG
+436 QADTLEELAQKMG
-449 LDELATEDFLAQ
+449 LDELGTENLLAQ

-466 KYAEKGED
+466 RYAAEGTD

-482 TFDQGGPGRPADCLE
+482 TFDQGGPGRPANCLE

-521 TNGLAQVESVLGGV
+521 TNEFGQVLHVNGDT

-549 APGKYYN
+549 TPGKYYN

-566 TFAYIA
+566 VFSYIA
-572 AMDAEKLEDWE
+572 AIDAAKLDSWE

>member
-1 MSKDS
+1 MGEAL
-6 SSKDSNSK
+6 N
-14 VSSTGSARGLTRR
+14 RR
-27 SFAQGA
+27 SFLGMA
-33 AGVLGAAAFA
+33 AGAAALGAMSLA
-43 GALETA
+43 GCAPSASNDATPL
-49 RAAEAAEGGASAVA
+49 ASAGV
-63 PVGIPETWDY
+63 PESWDH

-90 KAVADGLEVICLEA
+90 KAVEQGMSAIVIEA
-104 LDTVGGT
+104 RAIAGGT

-125 YAEDDREAAKVYM
+125 YAKDDRAAAKTYM
-138 TKVADGLSTEEVID
+138 TKVADGLSTEAIID
-152 AFLDNASPMIN
+152 AYLDNASPMIN
-163 FITEQTGVQWQIAD
+163 FITEQTGVAWEIAD

-185 EGATR
+185 EGATT
-190 ATRTVKPV
+190 ATRTVKPI
-198 DPETGKTGSGMGYTQ
+198 DPETGKSTNGGGYTQ
-213 PQADRFVEL
+213 PQADKFTEL
-222 GGTLM
+222 GGTILFN
-227 TGTTAER
+227 TTAET
-234 LVARTLEDGRQEVLG
+234 LVARTLDDGRQEVLG
-249 VVATTKDGSTITVKA
+249 VIATDAKGATLAIKA
-264 RKAVLLGAGG
+264 SKAVLLGAGG

-289 SPCSFAV
+289 SPCTFMV
-296 ASSMGQGI
+296 ETCDGKGV

-326 KQIGEEAY
+326 KVIGEEAY
-334 AQRIVSTDIAPLCYQ
+334 ANKVVDANIAPLCYQ

-354 MWINRRGRRFC
+354 MWINRYGRRFC

-381 RDTTGEMEYT
+381 RDTTGEMLYT

-416 DKGGNLW
+416 DSGGNLW
-423 GVEASAEPPSWVI
+423 GVEASAEPPAWVL
-436 QADTLEELAAKMG
+436 QADTLEELAQKMG
-449 LDELATEDFLAQ
+449 LDELGTENLLAQ

-466 KYAEKGED
+466 RYAAEGTD

-482 TFDQGGPGRPADCLE
+482 TFDQGGPGRPANCLE

-521 TNGLAQVESVLGGV
+521 TNEFGQVLHVNGDT

-549 APGKYYN
+549 TPGKYYN

-566 TFAYIA
+566 VFSYIA
-572 AMDAEKLEDWE
+572 AIDAAKLDSWE

>member
-1 MSKDS
+1 MGKAL
-6 SSKDSNSK
+6 N
-14 VSSTGSARGLTRR
+14 RR
-27 SFAQGA
+27 SFLGMA
-33 AGVLGAAAFA
+33 AGAAALGAMSLA
-43 GALETA
+43 GCAPSASNDATPL
-49 RAAEAAEGGASAVA
+49 ASAGV
-63 PVGIPETWDY
+63 PESWDH

-90 KAVADGLEVICLEA
+90 KAIEQGMSAIVIEA
-104 LDTVGGT
+104 RAIAGGT

-125 YAEDDREAAKVYM
+125 YAKDDRAAAKTYM
-138 TKVADGLSTEEVID
+138 TKVADGLSTEAIID
-152 AFLDNASPMIN
+152 AYLDNASPMIN
-163 FITEQTGVQWQIAD
+163 FITEQTGVAWEIAD

-185 EGATR
+185 EGATT
-190 ATRTVKPV
+190 ATRTVKPI
-198 DPETGKTGSGMGYTQ
+198 DPETGKSTNGGGYTQ
-213 PQADRFVEL
+213 PQADKFTEL
-222 GGTLM
+222 GGTILFN
-227 TGTTAER
+227 TTAET
-234 LVARTLEDGRQEVLG
+234 LVARTLDDGRQEVLG
-249 VVATTKDGSTITVKA
+249 VIATDAKGATLAIKA
-264 RKAVLLGAGG
+264 SKAVLLGAGG
-274 FDYNDDMKAQYLDIP
+274 FDYNDDMKAQYLNIP
-289 SPCSFAV
+289 SPCTFMV
-296 ASSMGQGI
+296 ETCDGKGV

-326 KQIGEEAY
+326 KVIGEEAY
-334 AQRIVSTDIAPLCYQ
+334 ANKVVDANIAPLCYQ

-354 MWINRRGRRFC
+354 MWINRYGRRFC

-381 RDTTGEMEYT
+381 RDTTGEMLYT

-416 DKGGNLW
+416 DSGGNLW
-423 GVEASAEPPSWVI
+423 GVEASAEPPAWVL
-436 QADTLEELAAKMG
+436 QADTLEELAQKMG
-449 LDELATEDFLAQ
+449 LDELGTENLLAQ

-466 KYAEKGED
+466 RYAAEGTD

-482 TFDQGGPGRPADCLE
+482 TFDQGGPGRPANCLE

-521 TNGLAQVESVLGGV
+521 TNEFGQVLHVNGDT

-549 APGKYYN
+549 TPGKYYN

-566 TFAYIA
+566 VFSYIA
-572 AMDAEKLEDWE
+572 AIDAAKLDSWE

>member
-1 MSKDS
+1 MGKAL
-6 SSKDSNSK
+6 N
-14 VSSTGSARGLTRR
+14 RR
-27 SFAQGA
+27 SFLGMA
-33 AGVLGAAAFA
+33 AGAAALGAMSLA
-43 GALETA
+43 GCAPSASNDATPL
-49 RAAEAAEGGASAVA
+49 ASAGV
-63 PVGIPETWDY
+63 PESWDH
-73 EADFVV
+73 ETDFVV

-90 KAVADGLEVICLEA
+90 KAVEQGMSAIVIEA
-104 LDTVGGT
+104 RAIAGGT

-125 YAEDDREAAKVYM
+125 YAKDDRAAAKTYM
-138 TKVADGLSTEEVID
+138 TKVADGLSTEAIID
-152 AFLDNASPMIN
+152 AYLDNASPMIN
-163 FITEQTGVQWQIAD
+163 FITEQTGVAWEIAD

-185 EGATR
+185 EGATT
-190 ATRTVKPV
+190 ATRTVKPI
-198 DPETGKTGSGMGYTQ
+198 DPETGKSTNGGGYTQ
-213 PQADRFVEL
+213 PQADKFTEL
-222 GGTLM
+222 GGTILFN
-227 TGTTAER
+227 TTAET
-234 LVARTLEDGRQEVLG
+234 LVARTLDDGRQEVLG
-249 VVATTKDGSTITVKA
+249 VIATDAKGATLAIKA
-264 RKAVLLGAGG
+264 SKAVLLGAGG

-289 SPCSFAV
+289 SPCTFMV
-296 ASSMGQGI
+296 ETCDGKGI

-326 KQIGEEAY
+326 KVIGEEAY
-334 AQRIVSTDIAPLCYQ
+334 ANKVVDANIAPLCYQ

-354 MWINRRGRRFC
+354 MWINRYGRRFC

-381 RDTTGEMEYT
+381 RDTTGEMLYT

-416 DKGGNLW
+416 DSGGNLW
-423 GVEASAEPPSWVI
+423 GVEASAEPPAWVL
-436 QADTLEELAAKMG
+436 QADTLEELAQKMG
-449 LDELATEDFLAQ
+449 LDELGTENLLAQ

-466 KYAEKGED
+466 RYAAEGTD

-482 TFDQGGPGRPADCLE
+482 TFDQGGPGRPANCLE

-521 TNGLAQVESVLGGV
+521 TNEFGQVLHVNGDT

-549 APGKYYN
+549 TPGKYYN

-566 TFAYIA
+566 VFSYIA
-572 AMDAEKLEDWE
+572 AIDAAKLDSWE

>member
-1 MSKDS
+1 MGKAL
-6 SSKDSNSK
+6 N
-14 VSSTGSARGLTRR
+14 RR
-27 SFAQGA
+27 SFLGMA
-33 AGVLGAAAFA
+33 AGAAALGAMSLA
-43 GALETA
+43 GCAPSASNDATPL
-49 RAAEAAEGGASAVA
+49 ASAGV
-63 PVGIPETWDY
+63 PESWDH

-90 KAVADGLEVICLEA
+90 KAIEQGMSAIVIEA
-104 LDTVGGT
+104 RAIAGGT

-125 YAEDDREAAKVYM
+125 YAKDDRAAAKTYM
-138 TKVADGLSTEEVID
+138 TKVADGLSTEAIID
-152 AFLDNASPMIN
+152 AYLDNASPMIN
-163 FITEQTGVQWQIAD
+163 FITEQTGVAWEIAD

-185 EGATR
+185 EGATT
-190 ATRTVKPV
+190 ATRTVKPI
-198 DPETGKTGSGMGYTQ
+198 DPETGKSTNGGGYTQ
-213 PQADRFVEL
+213 PQADKFTEL
-222 GGTLM
+222 GGTILFN
-227 TGTTAER
+227 TTAET
-234 LVARTLEDGRQEVLG
+234 LVARTLDDGRQEVLG
-249 VVATTKDGSTITVKA
+249 VIATDAKGATLAIKA
-264 RKAVLLGAGG
+264 SKAVLLGAGG

-289 SPCSFAV
+289 SPCTFMV
-296 ASSMGQGI
+296 ETCDGKGV

-326 KQIGEEAY
+326 KVIGEEAY
-334 AQRIVSTDIAPLCYQ
+334 ANKVVDANIAPLCYQ

-354 MWINRRGRRFC
+354 MWINRYGRRFC

-381 RDTTGEMEYT
+381 RDTTGEMLYT

-416 DKGGNLW
+416 DSGGNLW
-423 GVEASAEPPSWVI
+423 GVEASAEPPAWVL
-436 QADTLEELAAKMG
+436 QADTLEELAQKMG
-449 LDELATEDFLAQ
+449 LDELGTENLLAQ

-466 KYAEKGED
+466 RYAAEGTD

-482 TFDQGGPGRPADCLE
+482 TFDQGGPGRPANCLE

-521 TNGLAQVESVLGGV
+521 TNEFGQVLHVNGDT

-549 APGKYYN
+549 TPGKYYN

-566 TFAYIA
+566 VFSYIA
-572 AMDAEKLEDWE
+572 AIDAAKLDSWE

>member
-1 MSKDS
+1 MGEAL
-6 SSKDSNSK
+6 N
-14 VSSTGSARGLTRR
+14 RR
-27 SFAQGA
+27 SFLGMA
-33 AGVLGAAAFA
+33 AGAAALGAMSLA
-43 GALETA
+43 GCAPSASNDATPL
-49 RAAEAAEGGASAVA
+49 ASAGV
-63 PVGIPETWDY
+63 PESWDH

-90 KAVADGLEVICLEA
+90 KAVEQGMSAIVIEA
-104 LDTVGGT
+104 RAIAGGT

-125 YAEDDREAAKVYM
+125 YAKDDRAAAKTYM
-138 TKVADGLSTEEVID
+138 TKVADGLSTEAIID
-152 AFLDNASPMIN
+152 AYLDNASPMIN
-163 FITEQTGVQWQIAD
+163 FITEQTGVAWEIAD

-185 EGATR
+185 EGATT
-190 ATRTVKPV
+190 ATRTVKPI
-198 DPETGKTGSGMGYTQ
+198 DPETGKSTNGGGYTQ
-213 PQADRFVEL
+213 PQADKFTEL
-222 GGTLM
+222 GGTILFN
-227 TGTTAER
+227 TTAET
-234 LVARTLEDGRQEVLG
+234 LVARTLDDGRQEVLG
-249 VVATTKDGSTITVKA
+249 VIATDAKGATLAIKA
-264 RKAVLLGAGG
+264 SKAVLLGAGG

-289 SPCSFAV
+289 SPCTFMV
-296 ASSMGQGI
+296 ETCDGKGV

-326 KQIGEEAY
+326 KVIGEEAY
-334 AQRIVSTDIAPLCYQ
+334 ANKVVDANIAPLCYQ

-354 MWINRRGRRFC
+354 MWINRYGRRFC

-381 RDTTGEMEYT
+381 RDTTGEMLYT

-416 DKGGNLW
+416 DSGGNLW
-423 GVEASAEPPSWVI
+423 GVEASAEPPAWVL
-436 QADTLEELAAKMG
+436 QADTLEELAQKMG
-449 LDELATEDFLAQ
+449 LDELGTENLLAQ

-466 KYAEKGED
+466 RYAAEGTD

-482 TFDQGGPGRPADCLE
+482 TFDQGGPGRPANCLE

-521 TNGLAQVESVLGGV
+521 TNEFGQVLHMNGDT
-535 VPRLYACGNNAGCG
+535 VPRLYGCG
-549 APGKYYN
+549 TPGKYYN

-566 TFAYIA
+566 VFSYIA
-572 AMDAEKLEDWE
+572 AIDAAKLDSWE

>member
-1 MSKDS
+1 MGEAL
-6 SSKDSNSK
+6 N
-14 VSSTGSARGLTRR
+14 RR
-27 SFAQGA
+27 SFLGMA
-33 AGVLGAAAFA
+33 AGAAALGAMSLA
-43 GALETA
+43 GCAPSASNDATPL
-49 RAAEAAEGGASAVA
+49 ASAGV
-63 PVGIPETWDY
+63 PESWDH

-90 KAVADGLEVICLEA
+90 KAVEQGMSAIVIEA
-104 LDTVGGT
+104 RAIAGGT

-125 YAEDDREAAKVYM
+125 YAKDDRAAAKTYM
-138 TKVADGLSTEEVID
+138 TKVADGLSTEAIID
-152 AFLDNASPMIN
+152 AYLDNASPMIN
-163 FITEQTGVQWQIAD
+163 FITEQTGVAWEIAD

-185 EGATR
+185 EGATT
-190 ATRTVKPV
+190 ATRTVKPI
-198 DPETGKTGSGMGYTQ
+198 DPETGKSTNGGGYTQ
-213 PQADRFVEL
+213 PQADKFTEL
-222 GGTLM
+222 GGTILFN
-227 TGTTAER
+227 TTAET
-234 LVARTLEDGRQEVLG
+234 LVARTLDDGRQEVLG
-249 VVATTKDGSTITVKA
+249 VIATDAKGATLAIKA
-264 RKAVLLGAGG
+264 SKAVLLGAGG

-289 SPCSFAV
+289 SPCTFMV
-296 ASSMGQGI
+296 ETCDGKGV

-326 KQIGEEAY
+326 KVIGEEAY
-334 AQRIVSTDIAPLCYQ
+334 ANKVVDANIAPLCYQ

-354 MWINRRGRRFC
+354 MWINRYGRRFC

-381 RDTTGEMEYT
+381 RDTTGEMLYT

-416 DKGGNLW
+416 DSGGNLW
-423 GVEASAEPPSWVI
+423 GVEASAEPPAWVL
-436 QADTLEELAAKMG
+436 QADTLEELAQKMG
-449 LDELATEDFLAQ
+449 LDELGTENLLAQ

-466 KYAEKGED
+466 RYAAEGTD

-482 TFDQGGPGRPADCLE
+482 TFDQGGPGRPANCLE

-513 QGTKGGPR
+513 QGTRGGPR
-521 TNGLAQVESVLGGV
+521 TNEFGQVLHVNGDT

-549 APGKYYN
+549 TPGKYYN

-566 TFAYIA
+566 VFSYIA
-572 AMDAEKLEDWE
+572 AIDAAKLDSWE

>member
-1 MSKDS
+1 MSKEID
-6 SSKDSNSK
+6 
-14 VSSTGSARGLTRR
+14 RR
-27 SFAQGA
+27 SFLRMTGGA
-33 AGVLGAAAFA
+33 ALGAAAAVSLA
-43 GALETA
+43 GCSNN
-49 RAAEAAEGGASAVA
+49 ASAIKSA
-63 PVGIPETWDY
+63 SLPEKWDY

-90 KAVADGLEVICLEA
+90 KAVAEGMSCICIEA
-104 LDTVGGT
+104 RTATGGT
-111 TALSGGS
+111 TSMSGGS

-125 YAEDDREAAKVYM
+125 YAEDSPEAAKVYM
-138 TKVADGLSTEEVID
+138 MKVADGLSTEAIVD
-152 AFLDNASPMIN
+152 AYIAEASNMIN
-163 FITEQTGVQWQIAD
+163 FITDTAGVQWAIAD

-190 ATRTVKPV
+190 AVRTVKPI
-198 DPETGKTGSGMGYTQ
+198 DPETGKTTNGSGYTG
-213 PQADRFVEL
+213 PQAAKFEEL
-222 GGTLM
+222 GGQFLIETK
-227 TGTTAER
+227 AEQ

-249 VVATTKDGSTITVKA
+249 VIATTNQGTQISVKA
-264 RKAVLLGAGG
+264 NKGVLLGAGG
-274 FDYNDDMKAQYLDIP
+274 FDYNEDMKKQYLDIP
-289 SPCSFAV
+289 SPCTFMV
-296 ASSMGQGI
+296 ETCEGQGV
-304 RMAQGVGADLAMMCY
+304 RMAQGVGADLALMCY
-319 GWGNAAY
+319 GWGNGAY
-326 KQIGEEAY
+326 KVIGEEAY
-334 AQRIVSTDIAPLCYQ
+334 AKRAVDPSIAPLCYQ

-354 MWINRRGRRFC
+354 MWINRFGRRFC

-381 RDTTGEMEYT
+381 RDTTGEMLYT

-416 DKGGNLW
+416 DKGGSLW
-423 GVEASAEPPSWVI
+423 GVEASAEPPTWVI
-436 QADTLEELAAKMG
+436 KADTLEELAQKMG
-449 LDELATEDFLAQ
+449 FDDLATENFIAQ

-466 KYAEKGED
+466 KYAVDGLD

-497 PMNVPP
+497 AMNIGP
-503 YFAAQIVPFL
+503 YYAAEIVPFL

-521 TNGLAQVESVLGGV
+521 TNEFGQVMHVNGNI

-549 APGKYYN
+549 TPGKYYT

-566 TFAYIA
+566 VFSYIS
-572 AMDAEKLEDWE
+572 AMDAAKLENWD

>member
-1 MSKDS
+1 MTKEMD
-6 SSKDSNSK
+6 
-14 VSSTGSARGLTRR
+14 RR
-27 SFAQGA
+27 SFLRMTGGA
-33 AGVLGAAAFA
+33 ALGVAAVGLTGCA
-43 GALETA
+43 TTSNN
-49 RAAEAAEGGASAVA
+49 ASAITSA
-63 PVGIPETWDY
+63 SIPEKWDY

-90 KAVADGLEVICLEA
+90 KAVADGMSCICIEA
-104 LDTVGGT
+104 RSSTGGT

-125 YAEDDREAAKVYM
+125 YAEDSPEAAKTYM
-138 TKVADGLSTEEVID
+138 TKVADGLSTEAIID
-152 AFLDNASPMIN
+152 AYIAEASNMIN
-163 FITEQTGVQWQIAD
+163 FITEKSGVQWAIAD

-190 ATRTVKPV
+190 AVRTVKPV
-198 DPETGKTGSGMGYTQ
+198 NPETGKTTNGAGYTV
-213 PQADRFVEL
+213 PQAAKFEEL
-222 GGTLM
+222 GGQFLLE
-227 TGTTAER
+227 TTAEQ
-234 LVARTLEDGRQEVLG
+234 LVARTLADGRQEVLG
-249 VVATTKDGSTITVKA
+249 VIATTSQGTKISVKA
-264 RKAVLLGAGG
+264 NKAVLLGAGG
-274 FDYNDDMKAQYLDIP
+274 FDYNEDMKLQYLDIP
-289 SPCSFAV
+289 SPCTFMV
-296 ASSMGQGI
+296 ETCDGKGI
-304 RMAQGVGADLAMMCY
+304 RMAQGVGADLTLMCY

-334 AQRIVSTDIAPLCYQ
+334 AKRAVDPNIAPLCYQ

-354 MWINRRGRRFC
+354 MWVNRYGRRFC

-381 RDTTGEMEYT
+381 RETTGEMLYT

-405 RNAGGDGVATP
+405 RNAGGDGTATP
-416 DKGGNLW
+416 DKGGTIW
-423 GVEASAEPPSWVI
+423 GVAAAAEPPSWVLK
-436 QADTLEELAAKMG
+436 ADTLEELAKKMG
-449 LDELATEDFLAQ
+449 LDDLATENFIAQ

-466 KYAEKGED
+466 KYAADGKD

-497 PMNVPP
+497 AMTVKP
-503 YFAAQIVPFL
+503 YYAAEIVPFV

-521 TNGLAQVESVLGGV
+521 INEHGQVMHVNGDI

-549 APGKYYN
+549 TPGKYYT

-566 TFAYIA
+566 VFSYISA
-572 AMDAEKLEDWE
+572 LDVAKLENWE

>member
-1 MSKDS
+1 MGKAL
-6 SSKDSNSK
+6 N
-14 VSSTGSARGLTRR
+14 RR
-27 SFAQGA
+27 SFLGMA
-33 AGVLGAAAFA
+33 AGAAALGAMSLA
-43 GALETA
+43 GCAPSASNDATPL
-49 RAAEAAEGGASAVA
+49 ASAGV
-63 PVGIPETWDY
+63 PESWDH

-90 KAVADGLEVICLEA
+90 KAVEQGMSAIVIEA
-104 LDTVGGT
+104 RAIAGGT

-125 YAEDDREAAKVYM
+125 YAKDDRAAAKTYM
-138 TKVADGLSTEEVID
+138 TKVADGLSTEAIID
-152 AFLDNASPMIN
+152 AYLDNASPMIN
-163 FITEQTGVQWQIAD
+163 FITEQTGVAWEIAD

-185 EGATR
+185 EGATT
-190 ATRTVKPV
+190 ATRTVKPI
-198 DPETGKTGSGMGYTQ
+198 DPETGKSTNGGGYTQ
-213 PQADRFVEL
+213 PQADKFTEL
-222 GGTLM
+222 GGTILFN
-227 TGTTAER
+227 TTAET
-234 LVARTLEDGRQEVLG
+234 LVARTLDDGRQEVLG
-249 VVATTKDGSTITVKA
+249 VIATDAKGATLAIKA
-264 RKAVLLGAGG
+264 SKAVLLGAGG

-289 SPCSFAV
+289 SPCTFMV
-296 ASSMGQGI
+296 ETCDGKGV

-326 KQIGEEAY
+326 KVIGEEAY
-334 AQRIVSTDIAPLCYQ
+334 ANKVVDANIAPLCYQ

-354 MWINRRGRRFC
+354 MWINRYGRRFC

-381 RDTTGEMEYT
+381 RDTTGEMLYT

-416 DKGGNLW
+416 DSGGNLW
-423 GVEASAEPPSWVI
+423 GVEASAEPPAWVL
-436 QADTLEELAAKMG
+436 QADTLEELAQKMG
-449 LDELATEDFLAQ
+449 LDELGTENLLAQ

-466 KYAEKGED
+466 RYAAEGTD

-482 TFDQGGPGRPADCLE
+482 TFDQGGPGRPANCLE

-521 TNGLAQVESVLGGV
+521 TNEFGQVLHVNGDT

-549 APGKYYN
+549 TPGKYYN

-566 TFAYIA
+566 VFSYIA
-572 AMDAEKLEDWE
+572 AIDAAKLDSWE

>member
-1 MSKDS
+1 MGEAL
-6 SSKDSNSK
+6 N
-14 VSSTGSARGLTRR
+14 RR
-27 SFAQGA
+27 SFLGMA
-33 AGVLGAAAFA
+33 AGAAALGAMSLA
-43 GALETA
+43 GCAPSASNDATPL
-49 RAAEAAEGGASAVA
+49 ASAGV
-63 PVGIPETWDY
+63 PESWDH

-90 KAVADGLEVICLEA
+90 KAVEQGMSAIVIEA
-104 LDTVGGT
+104 RAIAGGT

-125 YAEDDREAAKVYM
+125 YAKDDRAAAKTYM
-138 TKVADGLSTEEVID
+138 TKVADGLSTEAIID
-152 AFLDNASPMIN
+152 AYLDNASPMIN
-163 FITEQTGVQWQIAD
+163 FITEQTGVAWEIAD

-185 EGATR
+185 EGATT
-190 ATRTVKPV
+190 ATRTVKPI
-198 DPETGKTGSGMGYTQ
+198 DPETGKSTNGGGYTQ
-213 PQADRFVEL
+213 PQADKFTEL
-222 GGTLM
+222 GGTILFN
-227 TGTTAER
+227 TTAET
-234 LVARTLEDGRQEVLG
+234 LVARTLDDGRQEVLG
-249 VVATTKDGSTITVKA
+249 VIATDAKGATLAIKA
-264 RKAVLLGAGG
+264 SKAVLLGAGG

-289 SPCSFAV
+289 SPCTFMV
-296 ASSMGQGI
+296 ETCDGKGI

-326 KQIGEEAY
+326 KVIGEEAY
-334 AQRIVSTDIAPLCYQ
+334 ANKVVDANIAPLCYQ

-354 MWINRRGRRFC
+354 MWINRYGRRFC

-381 RDTTGEMEYT
+381 RDTTGEMLYT

-416 DKGGNLW
+416 DSGGNLW
-423 GVEASAEPPSWVI
+423 GVEASAEPPAWVL
-436 QADTLEELAAKMG
+436 QADTLEELAQKMG
-449 LDELATEDFLAQ
+449 LDELGTENLLAQ

-466 KYAEKGED
+466 RYAAEGTD

-482 TFDQGGPGRPADCLE
+482 TFDQGGPGRPANCLE

-521 TNGLAQVESVLGGV
+521 TNEFGQVLHVNGDT

-549 APGKYYN
+549 TPGKYYN

-566 TFAYIA
+566 VFSYIA
-572 AMDAEKLEDWE
+572 AIDAAKLDSWE

>member
-1 MSKDS
+1 MGEAL
-6 SSKDSNSK
+6 N
-14 VSSTGSARGLTRR
+14 RR
-27 SFAQGA
+27 SFLGMA
-33 AGVLGAAAFA
+33 AGAAALGAMSLA
-43 GALETA
+43 GCAPSASNDATPL
-49 RAAEAAEGGASAVA
+49 ASAGV
-63 PVGIPETWDY
+63 PESWDH

-90 KAVADGLEVICLEA
+90 KAVEQGMSAIVIEA
-104 LDTVGGT
+104 RAIAGGT

-125 YAEDDREAAKVYM
+125 YAKDDRAAAKTYM
-138 TKVADGLSTEEVID
+138 TKVADGLSTEAIID
-152 AFLDNASPMIN
+152 AYLDNASPMIN
-163 FITEQTGVQWQIAD
+163 FITEQTGVAWEIAD

-185 EGATR
+185 EGATT
-190 ATRTVKPV
+190 ATRTVKPI
-198 DPETGKTGSGMGYTQ
+198 DPETGKSTNGGGYTQ
-213 PQADRFVEL
+213 PQADKFTEL
-222 GGTLM
+222 GGTILFN
-227 TGTTAER
+227 TTAET
-234 LVARTLEDGRQEVLG
+234 LVARTLDDGRQEVLG
-249 VVATTKDGSTITVKA
+249 VIATDAKGATLAIKA
-264 RKAVLLGAGG
+264 SKAVLLGAGG

-289 SPCSFAV
+289 SPCTFMV
-296 ASSMGQGI
+296 ETCDGKGV

-326 KQIGEEAY
+326 KVIGEEAY
-334 AQRIVSTDIAPLCYQ
+334 ANKVVDANIAPLCYQ
-349 SDTSS
+349 NDTSS
-354 MWINRRGRRFC
+354 MWINRYGRRFC

-381 RDTTGEMEYT
+381 RDTTGEMLYT

-416 DKGGNLW
+416 DSGGNLW
-423 GVEASAEPPSWVI
+423 GVEASAEPPAWVL
-436 QADTLEELAAKMG
+436 QADTLEELAQKMG
-449 LDELATEDFLAQ
+449 LDELGTENLLAQ

-466 KYAEKGED
+466 RYAAEGTD

-482 TFDQGGPGRPADCLE
+482 TFDQGGPGRPANCLE

-521 TNGLAQVESVLGGV
+521 TNEFGQVLHVNGDT

-549 APGKYYN
+549 TPGKYYN

-566 TFAYIA
+566 VFSYIA
-572 AMDAEKLEDWE
+572 AIDAAKLDSWE